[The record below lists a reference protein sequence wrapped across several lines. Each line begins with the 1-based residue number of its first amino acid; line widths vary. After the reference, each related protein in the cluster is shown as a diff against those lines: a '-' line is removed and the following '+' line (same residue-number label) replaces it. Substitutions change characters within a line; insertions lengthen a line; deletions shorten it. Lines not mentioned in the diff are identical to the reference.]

1 MTKLLQFIVLMLSMT
16 MLAGCDYD
24 TEEDLFPD
32 RKCETENIS
41 YLSDVLPIL
50 ELNCIVCHSQLVAE
64 AGIILEGYDN
74 LKFWVDNGRV
84 QGSIKQEVGFVPMP
98 PLGYELSDCEIDK
111 ILSWIEQGAPEN

>member
-32 RKCETENIS
+32 RKCETENVS

-84 QGSIKQEVGFVPMP
+84 QGSIKQKVGFVPMP
-98 PLGYELSDCEIDK
+98 PLGYELSDCEIGK

>member
-1 MTKLLQFIVLMLSMT
+1 MSNFLKYSVLIFSLFV
-16 MLAGCDYD
+16 LIGCDYD

-32 RKCETENIS
+32 LKCETENTS

-50 ELNCIVCHSQLVAE
+50 EMNCIVCHSQSIAE
-64 AGIILEGYDN
+64 AGIVLEGYDN